1 MYAKYSSWCCS
12 NFYIDIPPPWHIYL
26 QIMIYILHIIIYMSL
41 SDVLDHLS
49 MLIRETA
56 SRRVEFIY
64 AIAPGLDITF
74 SNEKDLTA
82 LKNKLNQVMCKYIQ

>member
-1 MYAKYSSWCCS
+1 
-12 NFYIDIPPPWHIYL
+12 
-26 QIMIYILHIIIYMSL
+26 MSL

>member
-1 MYAKYSSWCCS
+1 
-12 NFYIDIPPPWHIYL
+12 
-26 QIMIYILHIIIYMSL
+26 MSL

-56 SRRVEFIY
+56 SRRIEFIY

-82 LKNKLNQVMCKYIQ
+82 LKNKLNQVIKGIEIY